1 MQEFFTSTLFWG
13 LTITFLSYGLGVI
26 LKNKLRLPIFNPLL
40 VAIALTICFLLIF
53 KIDYKSYNEG
63 AKYIS
68 YLLTPATVS
77 LAVPLYKKL
86 EILKRNKLAIIIGIS
101 GGVLSSLVI
110 ILLLALGLRL
120 THQEYV
126 SFLPKSITT
135 AIGMD
140 ISRELGGIVPI
151 TVIVIVL
158 TGVFGNIVSDLVFK
172 LFRINNPIARG
183 IALGT
188 SAHAIGTAKAF
199 ELGELEGAMSSLS
212 IAIAGILTVLLA
224 PLFAGII

>member
-1 MQEFFTSTLFWG
+1 MQEFFSNTLFWG
-13 LTITFLSYGLGVI
+13 LAITFITYGIGIV
-26 LKNKLRLPIFNPLL
+26 LKAKLKLPIFNPLL
-40 VAIALTICFLLIF
+40 VAIILTIVFLLIF

-68 YLLTPATVS
+68 YLLTPATIA

-86 EILKRNKLAIIIGIS
+86 EILKANKLAIMMGIGSGVIS
-101 GGVLSSLVI
+101 SILI
-110 ILLLALGLRL
+110 ILLLSLGLRL
-120 THQEYV
+120 THAEYV

-140 ISRELGGIVPI
+140 ISKELGGIVPI

-158 TGVFGNIVSDLVFK
+158 TGVFGNIVSDGVFK
-172 LFRINNPIARG
+172 LFRIKDPIARG

-212 IAIAGILTVLLA
+212 IAIAGILTVILA